1 MRVKDIPVKMG
12 VPASD
17 ARLDEQFQHALFIDP
32 SLDKDKLQAKDL
44 AHANSLKRFMTTHCH
59 ASNYAFQVKSALTRL
74 AFIASNTL

>member
-1 MRVKDIPVKMG
+1 MSAPMIALSTRFQAMKVKDIPVKMG

-32 SLDKDKLQAKDL
+32 SLDKDKLQAEEIYDML
-44 AHANSLKRFMTTHCH
+44 FRL
-59 ASNYAFQVKSALTRL
+59 KSALTLL